1 MELVFP
7 FLRRHHKKS
16 GSEDEEQLEEEED
29 DEEIIGGKRKVL
41 FFPMKKIKLV
51 VFSRLKKY
59 QKLNSYHPHL
69 CGGRCCCDVFIIVG
83 IVEE

>member
-1 MELVFP
+1 MVW
-7 FLRRHHKKS
+7 
-16 GSEDEEQLEEEED
+16 Q
-29 DEEIIGGKRKVL
+29 L
-41 FFPMKKIKLV
+41 FFSCSSSFALKIFYGCSSSLVVLLIKYLGLYLMKKIKLV

-69 CGGRCCCDVFIIVG
+69 CGGRCCCDVFIVG